1 MNNQTQNIQSD
12 SIKLHSANQGKL
24 EIKAKVA
31 INDRQDLALAYTPG
45 VGAVCSEIAQT
56 PHKANELTIK
66 KHSVAVISDGSAVL
80 GLGNIGPLAAL
91 PVMEGKAIIFKKFA
105 NLDAWPIVLDVH
117 STDEIVRTIK
127 AISPGF
133 GGINLEDIAAPQCFE
148 IEEQLISLGIPVMH
162 DDQHGTAV
170 IVYAGLKN
178 ACKVLGKNFSELKV
192 VINGAGAAGLAT
204 AKMLL
209 DYEKTGES
217 KVKELLLCDSKG
229 ILSKN
234 RHDLNKY
241 KSQILE
247 LSNLNNIE
255 GGLADALVEADVFIG
270 LSVAGALNQEMIKK
284 MNKSPII
291 FALANPIPEIYPE
304 EAYSAGAGI
313 VGTGRS
319 DFPNQINNA
328 LVFPGIFKAAIEKN
342 HPQITAKMK
351 YQAAEGIAK
360 TIEPKRDQI
369 LPDLFNEKLVEN
381 IFNTIG

>member
-1 MNNQTQNIQSD
+1 MSNQTQNIQSD

-45 VGAVCSEIAQT
+45 VGAVCSEIAQN